1 MHTWRAA
8 SLLETA
14 VAWKSA
20 IQRNDGPSSL
30 ILTRQ
35 NIDNIENKSIDDV
48 SNGGYFLR
56 KFDDSNVQLIAT
68 GSEVSLAL
76 EAAEILEQE
85 GVKCNVVS
93 VPCIEV
99 LETNKQ
105 IYKEI
110 FTESK
115 INIAIECS
123 HPNSWY
129 AHTKNVIGIEEFGES
144 GKGQILMEHFGFT
157 PKKIVEKIKSFL

>member
-1 MHTWRAA
+1 MHTWRTA

-14 VAWKSA
+14 AAWKSA
-20 IQRNDGPSSL
+20 IQRNDGPSSI

-35 NIDNIENKSIDDV
+35 NIDNIENKNFDDV

-56 KFDDSNVQLIAT
+56 KFDDSNIHLIAS

-76 EAAEILEQE
+76 EAADILEEE
-85 GVKCNVVS
+85 GIKCNVAS
-93 VPCIEV
+93 VPCIEI

-105 IYKEI
+105 TYEEI
-110 FTESK
+110 FAESK

-129 AHTKNVIGIEEFGES
+129 AHTKNVIGIKEFGES
-144 GKGQILMEHFGFT
+144 GKGKVLMEHFGFT
-157 PKKIVEKIKSFL
+157 SKKIVEKIKSFL